1 MVWYENE
8 VQRLEKER
16 AALTYDPKLLFL
28 RQLVHQTLGEPE

>member
-16 AALTYDPKLLFL
+16 AALTYEPKLLFY
-28 RQLVHQTLGEPE
+28 GSSSKA